1 MEIYEDGERANS
13 GIWTPHEHYNIFS
26 AIIYLRI
33 KEKTVQA
40 KEIAT
45 LYTTIREI
53 TIQDSIQIVLTNKTE
68 GQIHSK
74 LLHFLKEEGIAQVC
88 GNINY
93 LP

>member
-1 MEIYEDGERANS
+1 MENKQTVS
-13 GIWTPHEHYNIFS
+13 GIWTPHEHYIFS
-26 AIIYLRI
+26 AIISYLRI
-33 KEKTVQA
+33 KEKPVQA
-40 KEIAT
+40 KEIAA

-53 TIQDSIQIVLTNKTE
+53 TIQDSIPIVLTNKTE